1 MIVDRF
7 FNPKENVFS
16 VAADIIIL
24 LQNEKAIAIPEL
36 FSRMDVV
43 HPGCYDNYVF
53 EAMGLLFLTGKIEL
67 KNADVDIGLVL

>member
-7 FNPKENVFS
+7 FNPNENVFS
-16 VAADIIIL
+16 VAADIVDL
-24 LQNEKAIAIPEL
+24 LRDEKVLAISEL
-36 FSRMDVV
+36 FSRMNII

-67 KNADVDIGLVL
+67 KNSDFDIGLAL